1 MRSLL
6 VEESLL
12 NESGL
17 LRHVRLLFLDDVGVL
32 IIHAYVV
39 MCMEAL
45 TQFKP
50 MQYKSYTYRKYKA
63 WATSERFYA
72 IAISHSARSACSLLL
87 YM

>member
-17 LRHVRLLFLDDVGVL
+17 LRHVRLLFLDDIGAL

-50 MQYKSYTYRKYKA
+50 MQYKSYT
-63 WATSERFYA
+63 
-72 IAISHSARSACSLLL
+72 
-87 YM
+87 